1 MATNF
6 EFYKDEILKIVKKR
20 TGFGVVNGEVKSC
33 DEIGC
38 TEQCIFHEGKH
49 FCLLDSRIEW
59 LYAEHIEKPKLTK
72 RERAFCE
79 AVQTGWIARDE
90 GYLYWHIV
98 KPIKD
103 GAAFIFP
110 NSEDS
115 APMVIKTKG
124 LAFDVIKNKEMMAVA
139 DLLEMEVQHETD

>member
-6 EFYKDEILKIVKKR
+6 EFYKDEILHWFENCGTDCLAGFHGKISGVEFECKAHDECNACGKR
-20 TGFGVVNGEVKSC
+20 LVEFLK
-33 DEIGC
+33 
-38 TEQCIFHEGKH
+38 Q
-49 FCLLDSRIEW
+49 
-59 LYAEHIEKPKLTK
+59 EHIEAPKLTK

-79 AVQTGWIARDE
+79 AVQTGWIARD
-90 GYLYWHIV
+90 GDYLYWHIV

-103 GAAFIFP
+103 GVAFIFP

-124 LAFDVIKNKEMMAVA
+124 IAFNVIKNKEMMAVEY
-139 DLLEMEVQHETD
+139 LLEMEVEA

>member
-38 TEQCIFHEGKH
+38 TEQCIFHEGKY

-59 LYAEHIEKPKLTK
+59 LYAEHIEQPKLTK

-79 AVQTGWIARDE
+79 VVRVGWIARDE
-90 GYLYWHIV
+90 SGNLHLFDLVSKPYKQNGEWLKRSVSCNHIRV
-98 KPIKD
+98 NSDEFDFIKWEDEKPW
-103 GAAFIFP
+103 
-110 NSEDS
+110 
-115 APMVIKTKG
+115 
-124 LAFDVIKNKEMMAVA
+124 AVEE
-139 DLLEMEVQHETD
+139 LLKLEVEE